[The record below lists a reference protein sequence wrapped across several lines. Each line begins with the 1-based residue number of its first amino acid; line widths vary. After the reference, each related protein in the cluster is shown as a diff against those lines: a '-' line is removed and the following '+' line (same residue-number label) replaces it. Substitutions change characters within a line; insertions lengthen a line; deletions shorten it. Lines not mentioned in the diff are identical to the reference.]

1 MTKNANAL
9 IVKILYLN
17 NQLHVY
23 EHVNLN
29 LIQIL
34 IQMKSK

>member
-9 IVKILYLN
+9 IVNILYLN
-17 NQLHVY
+17 NQLRVY